1 MKTASLHKLFPL
13 AAILMIAFMTSARLQ
28 AQDEEE
34 SDSIYGFTS
43 IDYDSSSNQI
53 TAYSETDADNPLDI
67 YYWAELTLDVKDQH
81 GNVLATAYGSS
92 DYSYSDATITLA
104 ANPSTTYT
112 ATGSHWVEL
121 SETFTCPGC
130 SPNGYEYYDPF
141 EMGYYSDYYAVWPNI
156 ADWMAQ
162 TQTPQQNGL
171 GYQELILGATN
182 DTAQVTTPGKCGDV
196 RDTMIQEYLNYH
208 VALTPVCIS
217 FTQSV
222 FSFVT
227 HFTFGEMNSGDYN
240 WAILTLPLQDG
251 IENTRTDYGNQ
262 SLTVNSGYRNPA
274 HQCAIDAGAGR
285 RCTINSSHVMGAAV
299 DFASNSGTWAGI
311 AAAGKAA
318 TACTEPEVQ
327 SGSGHVHLDWR
338 RSPCPYGW

>member
-1 MKTASLHKLFPL
+1 MKTASFNKLFAL
-13 AAILMIAFMTSARLQ
+13 AAILMIGVTTCGRLQ
-28 AQDEEE
+28 AQDQDE

-43 IDYDSSSNQI
+43 IDYDSSSNQV

-67 YYWAELTLDVKDQH
+67 YYWAELTLVVQDQN

-121 SETFTCPGC
+121 SELFTCPGC

-141 EMGYYSDYYAVWPNI
+141 EMSSYTDYYQVWPDI

-162 TQTPQQNGL
+162 TQTPQQNGTQ
-171 GYQELILGATN
+171 YQELILGATN
-182 DTAQVTTPGKCGDV
+182 DTAHVTTPGKCGDV
-196 RDTMIQEYLNYH
+196 RDTMIQEYVNYH
-208 VALTPVCIS
+208 VALTPACIT

-222 FSFVT
+222 LTT
-227 HFTFGEMNSGDYN
+227 HFTFGELNSGDYS

-251 IENTRTDYGNQ
+251 AENTRTDYGNQ

-274 HQCAIDAGAGR
+274 HQCAVDAAAGQ
-285 RCTINSSHVMGAAV
+285 RCVMNSQHVMGSAV
-299 DFASNSGTWAGI
+299 DLASNSTTWAAI

-318 TACTEPEVQ
+318 TACREPSVQ
-327 SGSGHVHLDWR
+327 SGYGHVHLDWR
-338 RSPCPYGW
+338 ESPCPSKW